1 MIVLNCYRFPSNVTI
16 IFSSQ
21 VMTDV
26 IPMNSMKM
34 FPPQRLSEEG
44 TRRPLDFNE
53 TQPMELGT
61 AVDDI
66 TEVFPFNG
74 AKVFA
79 SPTRGQADAHSSNAD
94 ANAPHTTR
102 KRPPPMSLD
111 RYSQLRSMLMNRRQ
125 QRIQAHDAIVRDTE
139 QCNATSED
147 IEGAALPQALS
158 TWADSYDTLQATLER
173 SPAVKSCLASSW
185 CDSPVGL
192 SGKSSVSLQ
201 NGSPS
206 AAAKSLKPVLE
217 AIDRIEARRVE
228 FSNVQA
234 LERKLQLAQDQ
245 AALRLQSFHDERMIM
260 EHQLQSAQTETRQQ
274 RRRKEQIQT
283 DLEEMT
289 DEAAMTEELNTASAA
304 LTRLQFTAESHRNAA
319 AFAERSRADSVATI
333 AGIADKCTELLQQ
346 IHAVMRDTL
355 LNEDEPQCRRGVE
368 MEAASSR
375 QELLSEIM
383 RTTVSLSRKKA
394 DQSFERLSTQLS
406 ELQRLSSGEASLAP
420 AAERLAELKKEREHA
435 AAEIRELNHS
445 MHELDEA
452 IADLSSSLP
461 SGSAETEVTEGDVR
475 VAIANVRALELIL
488 ERRREQLDTAAAS
501 EGERREIND
510 WLRETNAPIPAIFN
524 EVVGA
529 DHLVRYRTLQRQC
542 VLLASELSSVHTQ
555 QREQQEFTSLGL
567 YHSLEEDVAEAKA
580 KVASLDQDEASLT
593 ADVAEALRKEDLTDR
608 AREAVVQEE
617 SIANAEIDALRDEEL
632 QLLAETASMQTRLQ
646 ALQADEAALQEEER
660 VHQAER
666 HRRYLMSLGVLGH
679 SNVGAPANDQQVP
692 AAAASPQLPRRP
704 IRSRQEVLAG
714 GATVI
719 TVNPSTPHAAVP
731 QRPLSN
737 SDSRWWWPWSSRRKS
752 VAGNANNI

>member
-1 MIVLNCYRFPSNVTI
+1 MIVLNCYRFPSIVSI

-26 IPMNSMKM
+26 ILMNSMKM
-34 FPPQRLSEEG
+34 LPARRSSEEG

-61 AVDDI
+61 AADDI
-66 TEVFPFNG
+66 AEVVPVKGSNAFE
-74 AKVFA
+74 
-79 SPTRGQADAHSSNAD
+79 SPARGHADAHSSTVD
-94 ANAPHTTR
+94 APHTTR

-147 IEGAALPQALS
+147 IEGVALPQALS
-158 TWADSYDTLQATLER
+158 MWVDSYDTLQATLER
-173 SPAVKSCLASSW
+173 SPAVKSCLASSL

-192 SGKSSVSLQ
+192 AGKSSVSLQ

-274 RRRKEQIQT
+274 CRRKEQIQT
-283 DLEEMT
+283 DLQEMT
-289 DEAAMTEELNTASAA
+289 DEAAMAEELNAASAA
-304 LTRLQFTAESHRNAA
+304 LTHLQFTADSHRNAA
-319 AFAERSRADSVATI
+319 ASAERSHADSMATI
-333 AGIADKCTELLQQ
+333 AGLADKCTELLQQ

-355 LNEDEPQCRRGVE
+355 LSEDEPQCRRGIE
-368 MEAASSR
+368 KEAASSR
-375 QELLSEIM
+375 QELLSEMM

-406 ELQRLSSGEASLAP
+406 ELQRLSSGEASFAP

-435 AAEIRELNHS
+435 AAEIRELNHF

-461 SGSAETEVTEGDVR
+461 SGSSVETEVTEGDVR
-475 VAIANVRALELIL
+475 VAIANVRALEIIL

-501 EGERREIND
+501 EGERREISD
-510 WLRETNAPIPAIFN
+510 WLQETNAPIPAIFN
-524 EVVGA
+524 EADGAA

-580 KVASLDQDEASLT
+580 KVASLDQDEASLI
-593 ADVAEALRKEDLTDR
+593 AGVAEALRKENLTDR

-617 SIANAEIDALRDEEL
+617 SVANAEIDALRDEEL
-632 QLLAETASMQTRLQ
+632 QLVAETASMQTRLQ

-679 SNVGAPANDQQVP
+679 SNIGAPANDQQVP

-714 GATVI
+714 ATVI

-731 QRPLSN
+731 QRPFSN
-737 SDSRWWWPWSSRRKS
+737 SDSRWWWPWSSRRKP